1 MKKLKKSEYTKIVKS
16 QILCTSLYNGRNVD
30 EAYIDDELYEH
41 LIEIKADY
49 IKRMLNIL

>member
-16 QILCTSLYNGRNVD
+16 QIFCTGLYNGRNAD